1 MSGGKT
7 RLTNIS
13 NDTEASWLA
22 CCHGEALQRAC
33 TNPPRPPPT
42 TTHNT
47 HLISRGDVLMT
58 HLSSHFID
66 VGPSVGTVAL
76 KKKAT
81 IWLAH
86 QGEFALI
93 YLECV
98 EISFPPPCCHEPG
111 ESWAATVTDI
121 CNAGRGG
128 RLSCFRFLVLEE
140 AGGGGASR
148 EGPGSKWVKIAP
160 LAGAPAPLAK
170 LSQRR
175 SVSSWVVQP
184 FVKALRT
191 CGFPHPRRERTQTAG
206 PDECSPLLG
215 ELLKSHKCVR
225 PWGYNRRGRI
235 GRGRKNKKN
244 KWMNK

>member
-1 MSGGKT
+1 MIQKPPGLLVVMEKLCSVCAPTPPHAQHSSNQQRGCADDTLVKPFYWCGSFSGNGG
-7 RLTNIS
+7 I
-13 NDTEASWLA
+13 
-22 CCHGEALQRAC
+22 
-33 TNPPRPPPT
+33 
-42 TTHNT
+42 
-47 HLISRGDVLMT
+47 
-58 HLSSHFID
+58 
-66 VGPSVGTVAL
+66 

-128 RLSCFRFLVLEE
+128 RLSCFRFLVSEE

-160 LAGAPAPLAK
+160 LAGAPAPSAK

-225 PWGYNRRGRI
+225 PWGYNRRGRT
-235 GRGRKNKKN
+235 GRGRKNK
-244 KWMNK
+244 